1 MVDARGGA
9 IGIFDSGVGGLT
21 VVREIWAQL
30 PNESTVYLGDT
41 ARIPYGTRSPSTVIR
56 YASACAKVLLDRSVK
71 LMIVACNTASA
82 CALEPLREQVD
93 IPVLGVVE
101 PGAREAAGQTRNGRV
116 GVIGTVGTI
125 RSGEYERAI
134 LAADPSIEVFEKACP
149 LFVPL
154 AEEGWTRG
162 AVPRAIADEYLSEL
176 RRSGIDTLVL
186 GCTHYPLLRD
196 AIAETIGG
204 DITLVDSAAAHIDVV
219 LPGYTHLQ
227 QAQPVLFGHYALALF
242 WMLAALGEEVDGDQ
256 EASHTFL
263 ASDSPRSFSEVGHAF
278 LAQPVDNV
286 EWVDF

>member
-1 MVDARGGA
+1 
-9 IGIFDSGVGGLT
+9 
-21 VVREIWAQL
+21 
-30 PNESTVYLGDT
+30 
-41 ARIPYGTRSPSTVIR
+41 
-56 YASACAKVLLDRSVK
+56 
-71 LMIVACNTASA
+71 MIVACNTASA

-204 DITLVDSAAAHIDVV
+204 DITLVDSAAATARAVRE
-219 LPGYTHLQ
+219 T
-227 QAQPVLFGHYALALF
+227 
-242 WMLAALGEEVDGDQ
+242 LAALGEEVDGDQ